1 MQPDRLSELFPNKNI
16 QQIAQE
22 LGPNE
27 TIVFEQIARKEGIKF
42 RMSRQSNIT
51 FWQAFAAITWFPIL
65 ATVIAI
71 VLWKED
77 QNSVVVRYATDHLAI
92 TATGIFAAWIVASAL
107 MIGLFRY
114 IRNS

>member
-1 MQPDRLSELFPNKNI
+1 MQPDRLSELFPEKSI
-16 QQIAQE
+16 QQIAHE
-22 LGPNE
+22 LGRNE
-27 TIVFEQIARKEGIKF
+27 TIIFKQIAIKEGIKITV
-42 RMSRQSNIT
+42 SRQQNIT
-51 FWQAFAAITWFPIL
+51 FWQAFAAITWFPVL
-65 ATVIAI
+65 ATAIAI
-71 VLWKED
+71 VLWSKD